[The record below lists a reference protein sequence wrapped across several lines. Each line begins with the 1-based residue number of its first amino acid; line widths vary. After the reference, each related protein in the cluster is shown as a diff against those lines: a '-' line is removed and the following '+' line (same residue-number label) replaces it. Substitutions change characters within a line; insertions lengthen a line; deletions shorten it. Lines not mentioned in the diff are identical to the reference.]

1 MITLTHSLLAGPQMS
16 AANGIACAYKKEQWQ
31 HPKNHSPQAKGLQMR
46 KLFLKFWHDD
56 CGAVGPEWM
65 CIMTVLVLGSVAAL
79 LAARQ
84 TLVHDVQTAAQIAV
98 SK

>member
-1 MITLTHSLLAGPQMS
+1 
-16 AANGIACAYKKEQWQ
+16 
-31 HPKNHSPQAKGLQMR
+31 MR
-46 KLFLKFWHDD
+46 KLFLKFWRDD

-79 LAARQ
+79 LAAQQ
-84 TLVHDVQTAAQIAV
+84 TLVHDVQTAAQMAI

>member
-1 MITLTHSLLAGPQMS
+1 V
-16 AANGIACAYKKEQWQ
+16 ANGIACAYKKEEWQ
-31 HPKNHSPQAKGLQMR
+31 HADRHSRKVKGLQMR

-65 CIMTVLVLGSVAAL
+65 CTMTVLVLGSVAAL
-79 LAARQ
+79 MAARQ
-84 TLVHDVQTAAQIAV
+84 TLVHDVETAVQVAV